1 VTTFFVVD
9 IETSSTKPATGDILS
24 IGVVAVNH
32 LRHQIG
38 EQYWRIDV
46 NPIRWDRK
54 TFLWWDEQP
63 WEAKAEAYADSSL
76 ARILPQTVARLFSEF
91 VLKLGGDDQRER
103 VFCANPASFDFPW
116 VDKFFADNDVDN
128 PFHHK
133 TLCLKSFDFGM
144 NMKNWSTLER
154 KHSPE
159 IKHHALHD
167 ARAEALDLIDLLD
180 HRLHRFPKD

>member
-1 VTTFFVVD
+1 MTTFFVVD

-24 IGVVAVNH
+24 IGVVAVSH
-32 LRHQIG
+32 IRRIIDQR
-38 EQYWRIDV
+38 YWRIDAH
-46 NPIRWDRK
+46 PIRWDRK

-76 ARILPQTVARLFSEF
+76 ARLPTRTVAKLFEEF
-91 VLKLGGDDQRER
+91 VLQVGDPDQRER

-116 VDKFFADNDVDN
+116 VDKFFVDNEVDN

-144 NMKNWSTLER
+144 NMKGWSTLER
-154 KHSPE
+154 KHQPK

-167 ARAEALDLIDLLD
+167 AQAEAEDLLD
-180 HRLHRFPKD
+180 LLDNRLHRFPKI